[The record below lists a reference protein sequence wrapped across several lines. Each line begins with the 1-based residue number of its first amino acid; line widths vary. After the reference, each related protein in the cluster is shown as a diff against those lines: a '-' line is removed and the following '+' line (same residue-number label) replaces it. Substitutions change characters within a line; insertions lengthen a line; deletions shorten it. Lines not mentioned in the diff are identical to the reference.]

1 MKIEKDEITIRDFTE
16 TDLPLMFKWLTDKR
30 VLEYYEGR
38 DIRFTMDTL
47 SAHFLEEIPDGFR
60 MIIEYKKS
68 PIGYAQAYQLSGEL
82 FDEYDYPD
90 DGHIVFA
97 MDQFIGEPKYWSK
110 GIGSSFLK
118 MMASHLKEN
127 MAAER
132 VLLDPHQDN
141 KRAIRAYE
149 KAGFKIIKS
158 LPKHEMFEGEKVD
171 CWLMISTVDSRLF
184 DDAKSICGGEG
195 RSMIILLTGTTP
207 ERLFWHKDARKVQ
220 ISISPLTI

>member
-38 DIRFTMDTL
+38 DVRFTMDTL

-97 MDQFIGEPKYWSK
+97 MDQFIGEPKYFCRYFYQAVHKTPIEYLNFYRVERACFILDTESCSVGDAAYRCGFNDLGYFIRTFKKMK
-110 GIGSSFLK
+110 GITPKKYS
-118 MMASHLKEN
+118 
-127 MAAER
+127 
-132 VLLDPHQDN
+132 
-141 KRAIRAYE
+141 KRGA
-149 KAGFKIIKS
+149 
-158 LPKHEMFEGEKVD
+158 L
-171 CWLMISTVDSRLF
+171 
-184 DDAKSICGGEG
+184 
-195 RSMIILLTGTTP
+195 
-207 ERLFWHKDARKVQ
+207 
-220 ISISPLTI
+220 

>member
-1 MKIEKDEITIRDFTE
+1 
-16 TDLPLMFKWLTDKR
+16 
-30 VLEYYEGR
+30 
-38 DIRFTMDTL
+38 
-47 SAHFLEEIPDGFR
+47 

-82 FDEYDYPD
+82 FDEYEYPD

-118 MMASHLKEN
+118 MMASHLKDN

-158 LPKHEMFEGEKVD
+158 LPEHEMFEGEKVD
-171 CWLMISTVDSRLF
+171 CWLMEL
-184 DDAKSICGGEG
+184 A
-195 RSMIILLTGTTP
+195 L
-207 ERLFWHKDARKVQ
+207 
-220 ISISPLTI
+220 

>member
-38 DIRFTMDTL
+38 HVRFTMDTL

-82 FDEYDYPD
+82 FDEYDYLD

-97 MDQFIGEPKYWSK
+97 MEYAFIGIS
-110 GIGSSFLK
+110 
-118 MMASHLKEN
+118 
-127 MAAER
+127 
-132 VLLDPHQDN
+132 D
-141 KRAIRAYE
+141 
-149 KAGFKIIKS
+149 KS
-158 LPKHEMFEGEKVD
+158 N
-171 CWLMISTVDSRLF
+171 
-184 DDAKSICGGEG
+184 
-195 RSMIILLTGTTP
+195 
-207 ERLFWHKDARKVQ
+207 VQ
-220 ISISPLTI
+220 IRHNTFKLYGHIRFLHLEYFCRFF

>member
-1 MKIEKDEITIRDFTE
+1 
-16 TDLPLMFKWLTDKR
+16 
-30 VLEYYEGR
+30 
-38 DIRFTMDTL
+38 
-47 SAHFLEEIPDGFR
+47 

-90 DGHIVFA
+90 DRHIVFA

-118 MMASHLKEN
+118 MMASHLKEK

-171 CWLMISTVDSRLF
+171 CWLMEL
-184 DDAKSICGGEG
+184 A
-195 RSMIILLTGTTP
+195 L
-207 ERLFWHKDARKVQ
+207 
-220 ISISPLTI
+220 

>member
-38 DIRFTMDTL
+38 DVRFTMDTL

-110 GIGSSFLK
+110 GRGSAFLK
-118 MMASHLKEN
+118 
-127 MAAER
+127 
-132 VLLDPHQDN
+132 
-141 KRAIRAYE
+141 I
-149 KAGFKIIKS
+149 G
-158 LPKHEMFEGEKVD
+158 
-171 CWLMISTVDSRLF
+171 
-184 DDAKSICGGEG
+184 
-195 RSMIILLTGTTP
+195 
-207 ERLFWHKDARKVQ
+207 
-220 ISISPLTI
+220 

>member
-1 MKIEKDEITIRDFTE
+1 
-16 TDLPLMFKWLTDKR
+16 MFKWLTDKR

-38 DIRFTMDTL
+38 DVRFTMDTL

-110 GIGSSFLK
+110 QT
-118 MMASHLKEN
+118 ASLILGWVRKNLEGCEN
-127 MAAER
+127 PRQHGKGLAADKSGLWRYR
-132 VLLDPHQDN
+132 VGDYRLLAEINDN
-141 KRAIRAYE
+141 VITILILTVGHRREVYE
-149 KAGFKIIKS
+149 K
-158 LPKHEMFEGEKVD
+158 
-171 CWLMISTVDSRLF
+171 
-184 DDAKSICGGEG
+184 
-195 RSMIILLTGTTP
+195 
-207 ERLFWHKDARKVQ
+207 
-220 ISISPLTI
+220 

>member
-38 DIRFTMDTL
+38 DVRFTMDTL

-171 CWLMISTVDSRLF
+171 RWLMEL
-184 DDAKSICGGEG
+184 A
-195 RSMIILLTGTTP
+195 L
-207 ERLFWHKDARKVQ
+207 
-220 ISISPLTI
+220 

>member
-38 DIRFTMDTL
+38 DVRFTMDTL

-110 GIGSSFLK
+110 GTASGSGRHCGFHRFCMLYRFAGSVPCADGNWP
-118 MMASHLKEN
+118 AS
-127 MAAER
+127 
-132 VLLDPHQDN
+132 
-141 KRAIRAYE
+141 
-149 KAGFKIIKS
+149 
-158 LPKHEMFEGEKVD
+158 
-171 CWLMISTVDSRLF
+171 
-184 DDAKSICGGEG
+184 
-195 RSMIILLTGTTP
+195 
-207 ERLFWHKDARKVQ
+207 
-220 ISISPLTI
+220 